1 MALHK
6 DWKEFIESLN
16 SQGVE
21 FIIVGALSV
30 AYHAIPR
37 TTGDI
42 DFWYRPTPDNALR
55 LEKAIQQFG
64 FGSLGL
70 KAEDFLAPNRVVQFG
85 RPPLRIDLIN
95 SLSGLSSEE
104 VWASRIPSQLAGLPV
119 HFLGR
124 EALVRNKKASG
135 RPKDRIDLELLGE
148 SAD

>member
-1 MALHK
+1 
-6 DWKEFIESLN
+6 LN

-21 FIIVGALSV
+21 FIVVGALSV

-42 DFWYRPTPDNALR
+42 DLWYRPTSDNAAR
-55 LEKAIQQFG
+55 LEHAIQQFG

-70 KAEDFLAPNRVVQFG
+70 KAEDFLTPNRIVQFG
-85 RPPLRIDLIN
+85 RAPLRIDLIN
-95 SLSGLSSEE
+95 SLSGLTPEE
-104 VWASRIPSQLAGLPV
+104 VWASRIPGQLAGLPV

-124 EALVRNKKASG
+124 DALVRNKRASG

-148 SAD
+148 LEH

>member
-21 FIIVGALSV
+21 FIVVGAFSV

-42 DFWYRPTPDNALR
+42 DFWYRPTPDNAVR
-55 LEKAIQQFG
+55 LENAIQQFG

-70 KAEDFLAPNRVVQFG
+70 KVQDFLTPNRVVQFG

-95 SLSGLSSEE
+95 SLSGLTAEE
-104 VWASRIPSQLAGLPV
+104 VWASRIPGQLAGLQV

-124 EALVRNKKASG
+124 EALIRNKRASG
-135 RPKDRIDLELLGE
+135 RPKDRIDLQLLGE
-148 SAD
+148 SPD